1 MTAHVANLDERIAGL
16 KSPESNE
23 IFVRN
28 MTNLLSEFVLA
39 ILLETIF
46 DSQEGE
52 IDRKFQSYIGMK
64 NEII

>member
-23 IFVRN
+23 IFERN

-52 IDRKFQSYIGMK
+52 IDRKFQ
-64 NEII
+64 